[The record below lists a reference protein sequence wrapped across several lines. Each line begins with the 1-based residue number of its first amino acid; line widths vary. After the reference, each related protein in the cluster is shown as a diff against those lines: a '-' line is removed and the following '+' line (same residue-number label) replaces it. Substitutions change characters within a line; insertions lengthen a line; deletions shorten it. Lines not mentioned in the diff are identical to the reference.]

1 MTFNPYIYFDGEAEA
16 ALRFYH
22 EVFGASDLTLM
33 PYHEAP
39 EGEGLPKSD
48 RIMYGHIMLG
58 DACLMAS
65 DVMPGMEA
73 GPQQAVSINHSVPDF
88 ETGKA
93 LFDKLLE
100 GGAVTMPFEPVF
112 FSKGFGM
119 VKDKFGTHWMIG
131 VPPEEP
137 EAG

>member
-1 MTFNPYIYFDGEAEA
+1 MTFNPYIYFDGEAET
-16 ALRFYH
+16 ALRFYYD
-22 EVFGASDLTLM
+22 VFGASDLTLM
-33 PYHEAP
+33 RYHEAP

-93 LFDKLLE
+93 LFEKLLE
-100 GGAVTMPFEPVF
+100 GGAVTMPYEPVF

-137 EAG
+137 EPR

>member
-16 ALRFYH
+16 ALRFYN
-22 EVFGASDLTLM
+22 EVFDVSDLTLM
-33 PYHEAP
+33 RYHEAP

-73 GPQQAVSINHSVPDF
+73 VPQQAVSINHSVPDF

-93 LFDKLLE
+93 LFEKLLE
-100 GGAVTMPFEPVF
+100 GGAVTMPYEPVF

-137 EAG
+137 EHR